1 MNKKVLSAI
10 LFSALF
16 AGTGTFTSCI
26 DNDEPAGIEE
36 LRGAKAELIRAKVA
50 VEQAEAAR
58 LMAVAEFHKAEAARE
73 QAVAAIREAEAK
85 IKEAEAEMQN
95 IKNDEARADLENKIA
110 NYEIEL
116 QKAQKDL
123 ELALIQKET
132 QIVEAQ
138 RAHEVALK
146 QIAIA
151 KALGSDSEKVTLAA
165 LEKEV
170 EDLYND
176 LYAEG
181 KLAGQIRDAEKKLY
195 NATLDK
201 AQGVDS
207 ESKSD
212 IWIPTLELKV
222 VEAEAGVAGA
232 KEEVAKLE
240 AFIEKDV
247 ETTDWRAEIVALG
260 DSAELLKNL
269 ISEKDIEINKA
280 LNSEAW
286 LAADQKLNGV
296 KNDKNIV
303 VKNGAVQDL
312 DDAIEAYD
320 EYAEGGEEALDLTL
334 SEIKVAPVAELS
346 DEITAAVNAYNA
358 KNKSVLKTWN
368 GSAFQIA
375 EQEYQQPVFG
385 TKLDAAHG
393 YVPAVTLQQVNAWI
407 GALDMAI
414 VSANDSE
421 LAKLTLEAQKEAVAE
436 ADTANMEA
444 VELWQVALKAAN
456 GTATAVPTKGVNDA
470 ITAYNAKADALTAAV
485 TAYNTAYETIYTTAY
500 EANYKESENEVY
512 WNEFKARAYSDLSN
526 PNVKPISG
534 GVANK
539 INGIEGYYDNYTAKI
554 ADLENYYV
562 VDPAIVDDPAT
573 TTVNEATE
581 AAKAVADLLATTKK
595 YANKAVDGVSV
606 AQEEAWAN
614 AAKAKGDD
622 AITAA
627 KATGKELANKQK
639 AIDDAAKA
647 AKEAN
652 DKMVK
657 AYADYTTLAADT
669 YAQVPTAD
677 AKKVS
682 FPGASKIEWKDDKYV
697 LTIAKM
703 SAENTTKKLA
713 LELDESKAQTAL
725 LNTSNAAYGMNEKRA
740 VAPTEAEIRAY
751 AKDKGVALATCGTYG
766 AYLAQQDKL
775 ASLNNDIAAAD
786 KLAEVKTA
794 AAAAKKA
801 LEAEIA
807 ANEANFAELNK
818 AIETAEAAVEV
829 AEEELAKIEVELVG
843 ELNVE
848 KAKLQAKG
856 AAVESVIKTLVGAV
870 NAHLHDVDVTFK
882 DAEQFVEA
890 LETALLEA
898 KKNVATAEKGLA
910 AAEVALQKAKEGK
923 YDAVAEAQ
931 FELDML
937 NAKFEKAMAA
947 YEKALANLELA
958 IEIMIAE

>member
-165 LEKEV
+165 LEQEV

-296 KNDKNIV
+296 KNDKGNV

-456 GTATAVPTKGVNDA
+456 GTATAVPQDDIKKLIAAYHTAADA
-470 ITAYNAKADALTAAV
+470 VTAAATAYNDKYDALYKAAYDAKVTEEYNKAYWNAFKGVAATTLVKPVYGISISISDIITSIETLYDAKDCAGRIAKLESYYKPATANETNNKLVAEDLKADKKTATTAANVDKAASDGWDTLAKVEGEAAVNAELAADKALDKLAKA
-485 TAYNTAYETIYTTAY
+485 
-500 EANYKESENEVY
+500 
-512 WNEFKARAYSDLSN
+512 
-526 PNVKPISG
+526 
-534 GVANK
+534 
-539 INGIEGYYDNYTAKI
+539 
-554 ADLENYYV
+554 
-562 VDPAIVDDPAT
+562 
-573 TTVNEATE
+573 
-581 AAKAVADLLATTKK
+581 AAKAVETAGKAHDAMTAGYTK
-595 YANKAVDGVSV
+595 
-606 AQEEAWAN
+606 
-614 AAKAKGDD
+614 
-622 AITAA
+622 
-627 KATGKELANKQK
+627 
-639 AIDDAAKA
+639 
-647 AKEAN
+647 
-652 DKMVK
+652 
-657 AYADYTTLAADT
+657 YTTLAADA
-669 YAQVPTAD
+669 YAQVPTKKANETAFPAKATVAD
-677 AKKVS
+677 KDGKKV
-682 FPGASKIEWKDDKYV
+682 ATAAKLTDEKVADK
-697 LTIAKM
+697 LG
-703 SAENTTKKLA
+703 
-713 LELDESKAQTAL
+713 LELDEALAQTAL
-725 LNTSNAAYGMNEKRA
+725 LNTSNGAFGMGEKRA

-829 AEEELAKIEVELVG
+829 AEGELAKIEVELVG

-856 AAVESVIKTLVGAV
+856 AAVESVIKTLVSAV